1 MKQAFTMRTSAFVIL
16 FLAFNVWAQNTASDF
31 PNRPMRFV
39 VGFAAGS
46 STDIVSR
53 MLAQRMSER
62 FGQPFVVEQKVGF
75 GGAFA
80 NDFVAKSAPDGL
92 NMVLLTGGHPSSAAV
107 IKKLPYDP
115 VKDFGMVS
123 TIVTYPMVISVVK
136 DSSIKSLTEM
146 IALAKAKPGQVSF
159 SSSGAGSLHHLLGEW
174 VSIEA
179 GINMLHV
186 PFKGG
191 APAMMEL
198 LGGRTDVM
206 IETATFTFG
215 QLKGGKIRALAVYSE
230 ARSPLAPD
238 IPTVSETLPSI
249 EFSSWLGVAVSPGT
263 PKPIVDK
270 LNQEIRLIL
279 DSPEVKQ
286 KFAEFGGA
294 PTPST
299 PEEMRARIE
308 REITR
313 WRKVVD
319 IKGIERQ

>member
-1 MKQAFTMRTSAFVIL
+1 MNHIYQSLLSALALTAFTLGA
-16 FLAFNVWAQNTASDF
+16 WAQNTATDF

-62 FGQPFVVEQKVGF
+62 FAQPVVVEQKVGF
-75 GGAFA
+75 GGAIA
-80 NDFVAKSAPDGL
+80 NDFVSKSNPDGL
-92 NMVLLTGGHPSSAAV
+92 NLVLLTGGHPTSAAI

-136 DSSIKSLTEM
+136 ESSIKSLAEL
-146 IALAKAKPGQVSF
+146 IALAKAKPGQISF
-159 SSSGAGSLHHLLGEW
+159 SSTGAGSLHHLLGEW
-174 VSIEA
+174 LSIEA

-186 PFKGG
+186 PFKGA

-215 QLKGGKIRALAVYSE
+215 QLKGGKIRALAVSSE
-230 ARSPLAPD
+230 SRSPMAPD
-238 IPTVSETLPSI
+238 IPTVSETLPGI
-249 EFSSWLGVAVSPGT
+249 EFSSWLGVAVAPGT

-270 LNQEIRLIL
+270 LNHEIRLFL
-279 DSPEVKQ
+279 DTPEVNQ
-286 KFAEFGGA
+286 KFSEFGGTPA
-294 PTPST
+294 PSS
-299 PEEMRARIE
+299 PEEMRARID

-313 WRKVVD
+313 WKKVVE
-319 IKGIERQ
+319 IKHIERQ

>member
-1 MKQAFTMRTSAFVIL
+1 
-16 FLAFNVWAQNTASDF
+16 
-31 PNRPMRFV
+31 

-62 FGQPFVVEQKVGF
+62 FGQPFTVEQKVGG
-75 GGAFA
+75 GGAIA

-107 IKKLPYDP
+107 LKKLPYDP
-115 VKDFGMVS
+115 IKDFGMVS
-123 TIVTYPMVISVVK
+123 TIVTYPMVISVAK
-136 DSSIKSLTEM
+136 ESPIKSLAEM
-146 IALAKAKPGQVSF
+146 ITLAKAKPGQVSF

-215 QLKGGKIRALAVYSE
+215 QLKGGKIRALAVSSE
-230 ARSPLAPD
+230 ARSPLASD

-263 PKPIVDK
+263 PKPIIDK
-270 LNQEIRLIL
+270 LNQEIRTIL
-279 DSPEVKQ
+279 ESPEIKQ
-286 KFAEFGGA
+286 KFSEFGGA
-294 PTPST
+294 PAPSS

-308 REITR
+308 REIAR
-313 WRKVVD
+313 WKKVVD
-319 IKGIERQ
+319 IKHIERQ

>member
-1 MKQAFTMRTSAFVIL
+1 MKRTLPSLTFAVVMSFCSL
-16 FLAFNVWAQNTASDF
+16 NLWAQSSASDF

-53 MLAQRMSER
+53 MLAQKMSEH
-62 FGQPFVVEQKVGF
+62 FSQPFVVEQKVGG
-75 GGAFA
+75 GGAIA

-92 NMVLLTGGHPSSAAV
+92 NLVLLTGGHPTSAAI

-115 VKDFGMVS
+115 IKDFGMVS

-136 DSSIKSLTEM
+136 ESNIKNLADL
-146 IALAKAKPGQVSF
+146 IALAKSKPGQISF
-159 SSSGAGSLHHLLGEW
+159 SSTGTGSLHHLLGEW
-174 VSIEA
+174 LSIEA

-186 PFKGG
+186 PFKGA

-215 QLKGGKIRALAVYSE
+215 QLKGGKIRALAVSSE
-230 ARSPLAPD
+230 SRSPMAQD
-238 IPTVSETLPSI
+238 IPTVSETLPGI
-249 EFSSWLGVAVSPGT
+249 EFSSWLGVAVAPGT
-263 PKPIVDK
+263 PRPIVDK
-270 LNQEIRLIL
+270 LNSVIRSIL
-279 DSPEVKQ
+279 DTAEVKQ
-286 KFAEFGGA
+286 KFAEFGGTPA
-294 PTPST
+294 PST
-299 PEEMRARIE
+299 PEEMRARID

-313 WRKVVD
+313 WKKVVE
-319 IKGIERQ
+319 IKHIERQ

>member
-1 MKQAFTMRTSAFVIL
+1 MKQAFTSLLRVL
-16 FLAFNVWAQNTASDF
+16 FLFACTFNVWGQNSATDF
-31 PNRPMRFV
+31 PNRPLRFV

-62 FGQPFVVEQKVGF
+62 FGQPFTVEQKVG
-75 GGAFA
+75 GGGSIA

-107 IKKLPYDP
+107 LKKLPYDP
-115 VKDFGMVS
+115 IKDFGMVS
-123 TIVTYPMVISVVK
+123 TIVTYPMVISVAK
-136 DSSIKSLTEM
+136 ESPIKSLAEM
-146 IALAKAKPGQVSF
+146 ITLAKAKPGQVSF

-215 QLKGGKIRALAVYSE
+215 QLKGGKIRALAVSSE
-230 ARSPLAPD
+230 ARSPLASD

-263 PKPIVDK
+263 PKPIIDK
-270 LNQEIRLIL
+270 LNQEIRTIL
-279 DSPEVKQ
+279 ESPEIKQ
-286 KFAEFGGA
+286 KFSEFGGA
-294 PTPST
+294 PAPSS

-308 REITR
+308 REIAR
-313 WRKVVD
+313 WKKVVD
-319 IKGIERQ
+319 IKHIERQ